1 MLPNIYKGWSS
12 IYWEG
17 TAVNNIG
24 QADSEQ
30 VLPSLIARPNVA
42 VVRVYGV
49 EDLKLMYTLL
59 GSEFVLM
66 NDIDLSDDSWNSYT
80 DTDVNNGWELK

>member
-1 MLPNIYKGWSS
+1 MRYYLGIK
-12 IYWEG
+12 IFE
-17 TAVNNIG
+17 
-24 QADSEQ
+24 
-30 VLPSLIARPNVA
+30 
-42 VVRVYGV
+42 VYGV